1 MTPPL
6 IADVAAAR
14 NEIRAKVL
22 DLARRRGIRVS
33 SLRDDEVIPETGL
46 LDSASIME
54 LVVWLETRFDVVIEQ
69 GDLTIGNFGTVD
81 AMVGYVTR
89 AVA

>member
-6 IADVAAAR
+6 IADADAAR

-22 DLARRRGIRVS
+22 ELARRRGIKAS
-33 SLRDDEVIPETGL
+33 NLRDDEVIPETGL
-46 LDSASIME
+46 LDSAAIME
-54 LVVWLETRFDVVIEQ
+54 LIVWLETRFDVVIDQ
-69 GDLTIGNFGTVD
+69 GDLTIENFGTVD